1 VNGERFSSIVWEIE
15 PNFDKLSREKKPEII
30 ILFFAIEF
38 SRMQCKGYL
47 ISPDISAL

>member
-15 PNFDKLSREKKPEII
+15 PNFDKLSEKKKKPEII

-38 SRMQCKGYL
+38 SRMQCKGCFL
-47 ISPDISAL
+47 S

>member
-1 VNGERFSSIVWEIE
+1 MVKGSQVLFGRLNPILISFRER
-15 PNFDKLSREKKPEII
+15 KKPEII